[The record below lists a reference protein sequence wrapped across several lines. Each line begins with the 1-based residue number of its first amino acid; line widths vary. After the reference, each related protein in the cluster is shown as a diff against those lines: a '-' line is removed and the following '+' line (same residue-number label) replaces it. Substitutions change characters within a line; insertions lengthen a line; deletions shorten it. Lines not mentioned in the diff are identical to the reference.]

1 MELCLLKQ
9 MQPRRGFGVIN
20 EISLPFLMKQ
30 NIQFPHPNPPAAPPP
45 RPLKPQLQ
53 KQQQLLQLQNNQQK
67 RKKRFWKFGVN
78 ILYIV
83 ETYLSW
89 VRVCVCV

>member
-83 ETYLSW
+83 ETYLS
-89 VRVCVCV
+89 